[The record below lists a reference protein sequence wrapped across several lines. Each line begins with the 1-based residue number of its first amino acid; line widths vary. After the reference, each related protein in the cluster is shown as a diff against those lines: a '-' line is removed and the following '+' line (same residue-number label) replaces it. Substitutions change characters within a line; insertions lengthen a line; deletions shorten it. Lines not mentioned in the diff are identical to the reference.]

1 MENKLRDEMIIG
13 IADFRLP
20 KYNEIPDVGLFLE
33 QTTKYISGIL
43 APLDGITI
51 TSSMISNYV
60 KRKLIANPIKKQ
72 YSREQI
78 AYLIYIAIAKSVL
91 SLEDIQLMIDMQ
103 KTSYTGV
110 DAYSYFCREFE
121 DILTLTFGLKDNSQ
135 QISVKNYEMKTMLRN
150 TVVATVHKIYL
161 EKSVK
166 ILKKIREEQ
175 NNQ

>member
-1 MENKLRDEMIIG
+1 MTNKLRDEMVNG
-13 IADFRLP
+13 IEDFKLP

-60 KRKLIANPIKKQ
+60 KRRLIANPIKKQ

-78 AYLIYIAIAKSVL
+78 AYLIYIAIAKNVL
-91 SLEDIQLMIDMQ
+91 SLEDIQLLIDMQ
-103 KTSYTGV
+103 KINYSNI
-110 DAYSYFCREFE
+110 DAYGYFCREFE
-121 DILTLTFGLKDNSQ
+121 DILALTFGLKDDSQ
-135 QISVKNYEMKTMLRN
+135 QISVRNYEMKTVLRN
-150 TVVATVHKIYL
+150 TIVAAVHNIYL

-166 ILKKIREEQ
+166 ILRKLRDDQI
-175 NNQ
+175 